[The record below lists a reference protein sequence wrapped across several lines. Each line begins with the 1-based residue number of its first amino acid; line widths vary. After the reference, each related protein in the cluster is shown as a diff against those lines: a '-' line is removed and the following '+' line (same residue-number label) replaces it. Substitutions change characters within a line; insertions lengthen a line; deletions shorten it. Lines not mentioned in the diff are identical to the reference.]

1 MEEKKDGISFIEPL
15 GFHDGLFY
23 SGLLAGVLTL
33 RVIMSDSSM
42 PTVRGQWPQDKRVD
56 NLFRYLHSIPLPHS
70 VWLSSRWNISPQP
83 S

>member
-15 GFHDGLFY
+15 SFHDCLFY

-33 RVIMSDSSM
+33 RVIMSESSM
-42 PTVRGQWPQDKRVD
+42 QTVRGQWPQDESVD

-70 VWLSSRWNISPQP
+70 VWLSLRWNISP
-83 S
+83 